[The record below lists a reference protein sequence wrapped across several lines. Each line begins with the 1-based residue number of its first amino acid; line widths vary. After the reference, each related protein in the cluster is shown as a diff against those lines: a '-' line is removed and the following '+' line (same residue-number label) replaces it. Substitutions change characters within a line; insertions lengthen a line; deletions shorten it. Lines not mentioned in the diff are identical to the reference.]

1 MSEENKNKADSS
13 AGAAAPMKTTFNV
26 YLVEPEGSSV
36 PAGQEETDPNIR
48 RLIDFA
54 NNMNSI
60 YGMFDFEFVV
70 SKYPGSLSKDG
81 DGRYQVKKMQNAIL
95 QQYAHFSAMFVIMLC
110 RQDQVSESE
119 LKELM
124 QGLAKK
130 QQKGI
135 QLWFMPK
142 EGADKMIA
150 GLSQVVARTN
160 ARLPIPEEKQEDLAA
175 ISGALFQEG
184 VKAGREN
191 DLKKAEAALS
201 RALMIQVKLTT
212 SNRDKFLGM
221 LPASYNEMGTVLL
234 RQNRFRNAIEMY
246 DSAIQSLEELSKAP
260 DAPNRSIEI
269 AGAHNNKG
277 ILFMNQVDFAA
288 LEKEKSGEAS
298 GEKKNMQLFES
309 ALKEFDAAM
318 KIYEDLKKDE
328 EWQTAEKQKTLLQ
341 VTADTNGNIGQ
352 MYGRSGQQAEACIAY
367 ERGIADLR
375 RLQEGDPENR
385 EILIRLG
392 AMGNSLGVIYNHDK
406 KFQEA
411 IGILRTAVEADQK
424 LMAIDDSQKQIFEP
438 RCAQA
443 NFNLFNAY
451 RFAGNAQDAQT
462 AWNTAWEICERREAD
477 SELCRGLFSLMK
489 TVRDDASGRQKEA
502 AAKAAAD
509 AAEAKAQNRVQD
521 AINGYRTAATLYHG
535 LPGAEA
541 QIESA
546 KNFYELGQIA
556 WDVDRLDQAEVCF
569 TNEVTLIRACANS
582 DEKYMPD
589 LAEALFHQ
597 GRFFDEAKD
606 QPDNT
611 SLKEA
616 KEIAEKYKDSS
627 EKAREIYEDLNDGAI
642 SFGFDGPEGEV

>member
-1 MSEENKNKADSS
+1 MSEENKYKADSS

-60 YGMFDFEFVV
+60 YGMFDFEFIV

-110 RQDQVSESE
+110 HQDQVSETE

-135 QLWFMPK
+135 QLWFLPK
-142 EGADKMIA
+142 DGVDKMIT

-212 SNRDKFLGM
+212 SNREKYLGM

-246 DSAIQSLEELSKAP
+246 DSAIQSLDELSKAP

-288 LEKEKSGEAS
+288 LEKEKSGEAA

-318 KIYEDLKKDE
+318 KIYEDLKKDD
-328 EWQTAEKQKTLLQ
+328 EWQTAEKQRTLLQ

-352 MYGRSGQQAEACIAY
+352 MYGRCGQQAEASIAY

-375 RLQEGDPENR
+375 TLLDGDPENR

-411 IGILRTAVEADQK
+411 IEILRTAAEADQK
-424 LMAIDDSQKQIFEP
+424 LMAIDDSQKQLFEP
-438 RCAQA
+438 RCAQV

-477 SELCRGLFSLMK
+477 SELCRGLFGLMK

-541 QIESA
+541 QLESA
-546 KNFYELGQIA
+546 RNFYELGLIA

-569 TNEVTLIRACANS
+569 TNEVTLIRACANN

-606 QPDNT
+606 QPDNA

-616 KEIAEKYKDSS
+616 MEISKKFKDSS
-627 EKAREIYEDLNDGAI
+627 EKAREIFEDLNDGAI
-642 SFGFDGPEGEV
+642 SFGFDGPDGEV